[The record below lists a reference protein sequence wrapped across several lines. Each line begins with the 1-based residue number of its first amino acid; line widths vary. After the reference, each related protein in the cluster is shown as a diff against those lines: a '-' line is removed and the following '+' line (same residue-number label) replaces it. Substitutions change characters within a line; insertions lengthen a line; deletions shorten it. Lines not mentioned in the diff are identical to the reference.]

1 MDTEP
6 LSHSLPCF
14 QATDKIDSHTAFHCQ
29 PRIPPLIVGIR
40 RTTPIVCPYLCP
52 WCVLLACRRV
62 SNQSLVTAVYLL
74 YRNSLTSRQFRYRR
88 SGISSI
94 HCASCG
100 NLGEDGTLRY
110 TKTGKAWLSFPV
122 AVDNQVTEGDNT
134 TTWVRA
140 REKTQC
146 SAKSACSS
154 MFLNRWPSRCVES
167 PPLPPWQRHPK
178 ASK

>member
-1 MDTEP
+1 MP
-6 LSHSLPCF
+6 LLSPSLSPC
-14 QATDKIDSHTAFHCQ
+14 ATVA
-29 PRIPPLIVGIR
+29 PRNIR
-40 RTTPIVCPYLCP
+40 RYNCSGGSFTFCID
-52 WCVLLACRRV
+52 
-62 SNQSLVTAVYLL
+62 
-74 YRNSLTSRQFRYRR
+74 SLTSRQFRYRR
-88 SGISSI
+88 SGISGI
-94 HCASCG
+94 HCAFCG

-140 REKTQC
+140 SVFGEQAETLRSALTKGGESISKDGLPSIQRVASWREKTQC